1 MNTFHSILLIIAL
14 ILLGCNTPSGNNNA
28 IASEVKN
35 QMPKTP
41 TQNSAF
47 NQYIKQFPDLK
58 LPYPLT
64 EQQLKTF
71 RPKAKS
77 ITVKEAEQYICFKGN
92 VYECVVSPEDS
103 ETVEGIDIRK
113 DFKIIGKITA
123 PSYVLLV
130 YLFDDEF
137 GYYQAIATSYSL
149 NGKPISSTAICGLA
163 SDYNSL
169 VCELF
174 PNKIQLTKTEYK
186 YGHKNNPDK
195 VVKADN
201 STLSI
206 DASGRF

>member
-1 MNTFHSILLIIAL
+1 
-14 ILLGCNTPSGNNNA
+14 
-28 IASEVKN
+28 
-35 QMPKTP
+35 MPKTP
-41 TQNSAF
+41 NKNAPF
-47 NQYIKQFPDLK
+47 NQYVEQFPELK

-71 RPKAKS
+71 VPKAKS
-77 ITVKEAEQYICFKGN
+77 ITTKQAEQFICFNGN

-103 ETVEGIDIRK
+103 QTEEGIDIRK

-130 YLFDDEF
+130 YLFDDQY
-137 GYYQAIATSYSL
+137 GYHQAIATSYSL
-149 NGKPISSTAICGLA
+149 TGKPISSTAICGLA

-195 VVKADN
+195 VVKTDN
-201 STLSI
+201 STITIS
-206 DASGRF
+206 ASGTF